1 MQSVD
6 VAIIGAGV
14 MGAAAAGAAVRAGA
28 QVALIDQA
36 TLPNPRAA
44 SVDYSKV
51 FRFAYADA
59 LYVEMAVESLALW
72 QKIEA
77 ETGATLLSPTG
88 MLMIG
93 KADSTLEKAIYDT
106 LRTAGLSA
114 EMMSNRE
121 TVARFPQFNIEAFAH
136 SAYDPSGAIL
146 HAERCVQ
153 TLIALA
159 RQRGARIIE
168 NARVTAIQQGHNAR
182 VIVTTEAGDELD
194 CGRALVASGPWTRTL
209 LPPLGDTLKP
219 TRQEIVYFAPT
230 AAVAQQF
237 EIGRL
242 PIFMDFTSGFYGF
255 PMHEIGAVKIGNHHK
270 GEAVNP
276 YACANEVSEAFID
289 SCRAFFAAAIP
300 ALANAEVRETRVCI
314 YNNTPDDDFII
325 DWHPELENV
334 LLATGFSGHGF
345 KFGPLVGQL
354 AADMLLTRRAADTL
368 RRFRLARFDN
378 F

>member
-6 VAIIGAGV
+6 VVIIGAGV
-14 MGAAAAGAAVRAGA
+14 MGAAAACAVVRAGA

-59 LYVEMAVESLALW
+59 LYAEMAVESLAMW
-72 QKIEA
+72 RAIEA
-77 ETGATLLSPTG
+77 ETGAHLLSPTG

-93 KADSTLEKAIYDT
+93 KADSQLEKEIHDT
-106 LRTAGLSA
+106 LRTAGLAA
-114 EMMSNRE
+114 EMMSNWE
-121 TVARFPQFNIEAFAH
+121 TVARFPQFNVEAFAH

-153 TLIALA
+153 TLIELA
-159 RQRGARIIE
+159 RGRGARVIE
-168 NARVTAIQQGHNAR
+168 NARVTAIKQGHNAR
-182 VIVTTEAGDELD
+182 VIVTTEVGDEFD
-194 CGRALVASGPWTRTL
+194 CERALVASGPWTRSL
-209 LPPLGDTLKP
+209 LPQLSAALKP
-219 TRQEIVYFAPT
+219 TRQEIVYFAPP
-230 AAVAQQF
+230 AVVTHQF

-276 YACANEVSEAFID
+276 YACANEVSEAFIA
-289 SCRAFFAAAIP
+289 SCRAFFVEAIP
-300 ALANAEVRETRVCI
+300 SLAEAEVRETRVCI

-325 DWHPELENV
+325 DWHPEFENV
-334 LLATGFSGHGF
+334 LIATGFSGHGF

-354 AADMLLTRRAADTL
+354 AADMLLTDHAADTL
-368 RRFRLARFDN
+368 RRFRLARFDK